1 MLPPALMAQR
11 LLVGGGL
18 TVLLAW
24 AFGLQSGRT
33 SLEASG
39 SGALIFLLG
48 AVLVAAG
55 IALGQGSPQ
64 LAALFPNEGDEA
76 MSGRLKLSLIHISEP
91 TRPY

>member
-1 MLPPALMAQR
+1 MAQR

-24 AFGLQSGRT
+24 AFGLQTGRT
-33 SLEASG
+33 TLEASG

-55 IALGQGSPQ
+55 IALGQGSVQ
-64 LAALFPNEGDEA
+64 LAALFPNEGEEA
-76 MSGRLKLSLIHISEP
+76 MSGRLKLEMAGLEKKNAAVALGP
-91 TRPY
+91 G